1 MSIRRRFHRQVTAEQ
16 DAAADLL
23 KSAAELS
30 VGKQMN
36 RTKLIIIF
44 LAGFVLG
51 IVATMRIL
59 AIKDV
64 EVRALPYENQG
75 VVLQEQLVVQQNGIN
90 LILPK
95 GMELNVLY
103 RGGQGSSVYYIPL
116 TFGPYQEPKTTDLA
130 TRAKFFKDPTTKRN
144 RESQE

>member
-1 MSIRRRFHRQVTAEQ
+1 
-16 DAAADLL
+16 
-23 KSAAELS
+23 
-30 VGKQMN
+30 MN
-36 RTKLIIIF
+36 RTKLITIF
-44 LAGFVLG
+44 LAGFVVG
-51 IVATMRIL
+51 IVATMRLL

-95 GMELNVLY
+95 GIELNVLY

-116 TFGPYQEPKTTDLA
+116 TFGPYQEPRTNDLT
-130 TRAKFFKDPTTKRN
+130 TRATFFKELATKRN
-144 RESQE
+144 TKSQK